1 MDAMFYEVFQEEES
15 AIKKFLPNDISARF
29 TGKTI
34 QESSDKDPPSE
45 LISIRTQSRIPSH
58 WTKSVK
64 GILTR
69 SHGFD
74 HLLVFQR
81 ECKTKISLGFLENY
95 CARAVAEQAIL
106 SAMTLLRKLKKQIK
120 NFSTFNRDGL
130 TGLECKGR
138 KVLIAGVGRIGS
150 EIVDIAKGMRMDTKG
165 FDINQKLKDLSY
177 VSLKEGLAWAE
188 VVFCALPLTEK
199 TVGMFNYRT
208 FQKAR
213 PGLIFINIARGDI
226 SPIEDL
232 KKLIDNKILG
242 GVGLDVYPQ
251 ESTLAHHL
259 RNDQKHKTAAE
270 QIIMELS
277 EREEVLFTP
286 HNAFNTQEAL
296 EQKAALSV
304 DAIIYYKKHGAF
316 PCPVPFV
323 SPAPRVRLKESSRDD
338 NVFSG
343 DVR

>member
-1 MDAMFYEVFQEEES
+1 
-15 AIKKFLPNDISARF
+15 
-29 TGKTI
+29 
-34 QESSDKDPPSE
+34 
-45 LISIRTQSRIPSH
+45 
-58 WTKSVK
+58 
-64 GILTR
+64 
-69 SHGFD
+69 
-74 HLLVFQR
+74 
-81 ECKTKISLGFLENY
+81 
-95 CARAVAEQAIL
+95 
-106 SAMTLLRKLKKQIK
+106 
-120 NFSTFNRDGL
+120 
-130 TGLECKGR
+130 
-138 KVLIAGVGRIGS
+138 
-150 EIVDIAKGMRMDTKG
+150 
-165 FDINQKLKDLSY
+165 
-177 VSLKEGLAWAE
+177 
-188 VVFCALPLTEK
+188 
-199 TVGMFNYRT
+199 MFNYLT
-208 FQKAR
+208 IQKAR
-213 PGLIFINIARGDI
+213 PRLIFINIARGDI

-242 GVGLDVYPQ
+242 GVGLDVYLQ

-304 DAIIYYKKHGAF
+304 VAMIHYKKHGAF